1 MDLVFVSCDF
11 FSEGHAMSED
21 DALFHD
27 GFRWDVRGGDK
38 ASPETVC
45 DGFRIQFIGFYLGF
59 RDRFRPSH
67 VHEGCLDAKSI
78 ECFVDMVPGAGGFY
92 GCVYLLGFET
102 FNKSFDFFCI
112 AFELLFFNDVS
123 CLIHGSCLDKV
134 FMDIHSY
141 IECTHNGISPPCS
154 CVSWGIN
161 DRYLFVL
168 SGTY

>member
-1 MDLVFVSCDF
+1 MP
-11 FSEGHAMSED
+11 ED
-21 DALFHD
+21 VALFHD
-27 GFRWDVRGGDK
+27 GFRWDVRGGDE

-45 DGFRIQFIGFYLGF
+45 DGFRVKFICFYL
-59 RDRFRPSH
+59 RFCDCFCPPH
-67 VHEGCLDAKSI
+67 IHEGCLDAKSI
-78 ECFVDMVPGAGGFY
+78 QCFVDMVPGAGRFY
-92 GCVYLLGFET
+92 RCLYVFGFEA
-102 FNKSFDFFCI
+102 FYKSFDFFCI

-141 IECTHNGISPPCS
+141 IECTHNGISPPGC